1 MKLKTIF
8 GVTCLVVGFL
18 LLCGAVYAQK
28 IVLQVWDVFDPA
40 IYEDAR
46 AREECF
52 REYEKMNPDIQI
64 QHNVLVYADLHEKL
78 VIAGAAGSGPDVLH
92 MLGEWVPEFAL
103 MGIVEDVTD
112 RVNAWNEKQYFPEST
127 WRVANYGGRYYGI
140 PSIASPRV
148 LLYREDYLQKAGFN
162 HPPDTWD
169 ELKVVAQKVT
179 QAVNGVYGFGFCSS
193 SDAVRGPQEFL
204 PFLWQT
210 GAEWVVKQDGKW
222 VPGFTAAQAE
232 EVFALYNDLMNT
244 LKACPPDSIGW
255 GYLELDN
262 AFVVGQIAMCH
273 NGSWMQLY
281 RDKAGENF
289 KYWKGAP
296 MPKNKNRATYFE
308 VKVEGIGKFSKYKDE
323 AWKFLTWLMGKD
335 QMARHT
341 RHDNLPSRTDV
352 VSLPEYQQDEW
363 KKPFFAVIP
372 DGKPYPPIP
381 MAESNKAMMDELQ
394 AVLYQQKTP
403 AEAAQSLLTRLEDIL
418 ETINE
423 E

>member
-1 MKLKTIF
+1 MMAKGTKIWTLLFFFIF
-8 GVTCLVVGFL
+8 SLFSSVVFAEGDDEEEPSESDKDKVDL
-18 LLCGAVYAQK
+18 LRVRDLGIMSFSISRTMTSSTNEIGYFTAYYN
-28 IVLQVWDVFDPA
+28 D
-40 IYEDAR
+40 
-46 AREECF
+46 EELTL
-52 REYEKMNPDIQI
+52 E
-64 QHNVLVYADLHEKL
+64 
-78 VIAGAAGSGPDVLH
+78 
-92 MLGEWVPEFAL
+92 
-103 MGIVEDVTD
+103 
-112 RVNAWNEKQYFPEST
+112 
-127 WRVANYGGRYYGI
+127 VANYEGRYYGI

-148 LLYREDYLQKAGFN
+148 LLYRKDYLEQAGFD

-169 ELKVVAQKVT
+169 ELKLAAQKVT
-179 QAVNGVYGFGFCSS
+179 QAVDGVYGFGFCSS
-193 SDAVRGPQEFL
+193 SDAIRGPQEFL

-222 VPGFTAAQAE
+222 IPGFTAAQAE

-281 RDKAGENF
+281 RDKAGESF

-341 RHDNLPSRTDV
+341 RHDNLPSRSDV
-352 VSLPEYQQDEW
+352 VSLPEYQEDEW
-363 KKPFFAVIP
+363 KKPFFEVIP

-403 AEAAQSLLTRLEDIL
+403 AEAAQDLLARLEVIL